1 MVLRAIEAYFRFL
14 SIERAAA
21 FNIFHP
27 VLFEQCWVILNM
39 VLGKEYSATKN
50 RRKKP
55 EHETILLAAIEDIFV
70 ILGLLF
76 ENFILT
82 SEHSTRVISTF
93 VYLINASSGLFL
105 DTHPLSSMLSHL
117 LGQNVK
123 SDVFRVCCGIIN
135 HKLLPLK
142 SSSMSLA
149 ERRTFDVVMQA
160 VEMAGKKDNSLF
172 FYLITVL
179 VSNSQDKSSTREVI
193 GEVMNKFFPLCNT
206 ETQLEIVKF
215 AEKGIATK
223 RINQRVLSVD
233 LVKRILYQIPTQE
246 LSEKVDSSRLF
257 CKLAKRCRDSNN
269 TVAARAMFALAE
281 LLEGCLLG
289 PTDSLMAP
297 GALQPS
303 YLRRSTVLSN
313 RLSIATTTSGVTT
326 TSDMT
331 TNSLAGQLRFSDQA
345 TMTESSRNALL
356 KTFSLDSDGI
366 SVLQQLQHSKYQLVR
381 KAVIL
386 LTKAL
391 VIRQFASCEERVWQ
405 IFAKACRDPL
415 PSVRQVAI
423 TAFTSLLVA
432 LDTVDHLSGLNTSL
446 AEEKRSEFRL
456 DWLNVMLDAL
466 EDPERS
472 VKEVAFNGLY
482 LNFITVIIETGNHE
496 MWNCLDLVDQNQ
508 YEPLQNNLQGLFE
521 QALADE
527 KISSFAPLVRH
538 IIHRLDLQDGDS
550 GSSWI
555 LLKVIYQLEKDS
567 VNVIEVLTKFK
578 EYICQL
584 MKEAPCVSTV
594 AFEMIIEIAQC
605 ELGENMLQDLLEFL
619 SSNLKLLRHEN
630 LNVVEPF
637 ARLIRVCAGDGLKD
651 WLSGRFSIREMGRR
665 VSKVG
670 EENMDP
676 LDYTSNCGKLI
687 ITVLFYSEFLDL
699 TTSDEREEFAQYL
712 NMVFFKDFEGVL
724 NTPLPT
730 ELINALIHVLGNMCI
745 RRGKNAEDLVRIFIY
760 SLSDGSNSASTRI
773 IALSV
778 VADLCVVKT
787 HLVDRFMDILAA
799 LLEDKDETVQIAT
812 MQHLTNLLK
821 KDFIRMV
828 GFNNSNGNL
837 FFILETFYSHADADS
852 RCRSGSSL
860 PDCSSESVILPASSF
875 EAAKSKNLPGELYR
889 RSHSRNRSIF
899 H

>member
-1 MVLRAIEAYFRFL
+1 MDATFARERLPHEPARAESKSFHETLKPLEKQHDVSRRSSERSSLVSSAKLAEWNNPSDEDIIRDGPVVLRAIENYFRFL

-39 VLGKEYSATKN
+39 ILSKEHSATKN

-55 EHETILLAAIEDIFV
+55 EHETILLAAVEDV
-70 ILGLLF
+70 LVVLGVLF

-82 SEHSTRVISTF
+82 REQSDRVISTF

-105 DTHPLSSMLSHL
+105 ETYPLSLMIYHL
-117 LGQNVK
+117 LGQNIK
-123 SDVFRVCCGIIN
+123 SEVFRVCCGIIN

-149 ERRTFDVVMQA
+149 ERRSFDVVMRA
-160 VEMAGKKDNSLF
+160 CEMAGKRDNSF
-172 FYLITVL
+172 FYHLIKVL
-179 VSNSQDKSSTREVI
+179 VSHSQDKNSTREVI
-193 GEVMNKFFPLCNT
+193 GEVMDKFFPLSDT
-206 ETQLEIVKF
+206 KTQQEIIKF
-215 AEKGIATK
+215 AEQGISTK
-223 RINQRVLSVD
+223 KINQRVLSVD
-233 LVKRILYQIPTQE
+233 LVKRILYQIPSQE
-246 LSEKVDSSRLF
+246 LQEKVDSSRLF

-269 TVAARAMFALAE
+269 TVAARALFALAE

-303 YLRRSTVLSN
+303 ILRRFSTAPSS
-313 RLSIATTTSGVTT
+313 RLSIATTSSG
-326 TSDMT
+326 MT
-331 TNSLAGQLRFSDQA
+331 TNSYVGALRFSDQA

-356 KTFSLDSDGI
+356 KTFALDSDGI

-381 KAVIL
+381 KAMIL

-423 TAFTSLLVA
+423 TAFTSLLVV
-432 LDTVDHLSGLNTSL
+432 LDTLDHPSGLNNTL
-446 AEEKRSEFRL
+446 AEERRTEFRL

-466 EDPERS
+466 EDPERA

-482 LNFITVIIETGNHE
+482 LNFITVILETGNHE
-496 MWNCLDLVDQNQ
+496 MWNCLDLVNQNQ
-508 YEPLQNNLQGLFE
+508 YEPLQNNLQALFE
-521 QALADE
+521 QALTDE
-527 KISSFAPLVRH
+527 KISSFAPLARH

-567 VNVIEVLTKFK
+567 INVLEVLTKFK

-584 MKEAPCVSTV
+584 MKEAPCVSTA

-605 ELGENMLQDLLEFL
+605 ELGENMLEDLLEFL
-619 SSNLKLLRHEN
+619 SSNLKLLRPDN

-637 ARLIRVCAGDGLKD
+637 TRLIRACAGDGLKD

-665 VSKVG
+665 VNKVG

-676 LDYTSNCGKLI
+676 ADYTSNCGILI

-712 NMVFFKDFEGVL
+712 NMVFFQRFRRCAKYSTANRTDECAATCSGKFVHKTRKKRRRLGTNFHILSIRPFE
-724 NTPLPT
+724 
-730 ELINALIHVLGNMCI
+730 
-745 RRGKNAEDLVRIFIY
+745 
-760 SLSDGSNSASTRI
+760 
-773 IALSV
+773 
-778 VADLCVVKT
+778 LC
-787 HLVDRFMDILAA
+787 
-799 LLEDKDETVQIAT
+799 
-812 MQHLTNLLK
+812 
-821 KDFIRMV
+821 
-828 GFNNSNGNL
+828 
-837 FFILETFYSHADADS
+837 
-852 RCRSGSSL
+852 
-860 PDCSSESVILPASSF
+860 
-875 EAAKSKNLPGELYR
+875 LY
-889 RSHSRNRSIF
+889 
-899 H
+899 

>member
-1 MVLRAIEAYFRFL
+1 
-14 SIERAAA
+14 
-21 FNIFHP
+21 
-27 VLFEQCWVILNM
+27 
-39 VLGKEYSATKN
+39 
-50 RRKKP
+50 
-55 EHETILLAAIEDIFV
+55 
-70 ILGLLF
+70 
-76 ENFILT
+76 
-82 SEHSTRVISTF
+82 
-93 VYLINASSGLFL
+93 
-105 DTHPLSSMLSHL
+105 
-117 LGQNVK
+117 
-123 SDVFRVCCGIIN
+123 
-135 HKLLPLK
+135 
-142 SSSMSLA
+142 
-149 ERRTFDVVMQA
+149 
-160 VEMAGKKDNSLF
+160 
-172 FYLITVL
+172 
-179 VSNSQDKSSTREVI
+179 
-193 GEVMNKFFPLCNT
+193 
-206 ETQLEIVKF
+206 
-215 AEKGIATK
+215 
-223 RINQRVLSVD
+223 
-233 LVKRILYQIPTQE
+233 
-246 LSEKVDSSRLF
+246 
-257 CKLAKRCRDSNN
+257 
-269 TVAARAMFALAE
+269 
-281 LLEGCLLG
+281 
-289 PTDSLMAP
+289 
-297 GALQPS
+297 
-303 YLRRSTVLSN
+303 
-313 RLSIATTTSGVTT
+313 
-326 TSDMT
+326 
-331 TNSLAGQLRFSDQA
+331 
-345 TMTESSRNALL
+345 
-356 KTFSLDSDGI
+356 
-366 SVLQQLQHSKYQLVR
+366 
-381 KAVIL
+381 
-386 LTKAL
+386 
-391 VIRQFASCEERVWQ
+391 
-405 IFAKACRDPL
+405 
-415 PSVRQVAI
+415 
-423 TAFTSLLVA
+423 
-432 LDTVDHLSGLNTSL
+432 
-446 AEEKRSEFRL
+446 
-456 DWLNVMLDAL
+456 
-466 EDPERS
+466 
-472 VKEVAFNGLY
+472 
-482 LNFITVIIETGNHE
+482 
-496 MWNCLDLVDQNQ
+496 
-508 YEPLQNNLQGLFE
+508 
-521 QALADE
+521 
-527 KISSFAPLVRH
+527 
-538 IIHRLDLQDGDS
+538 
-550 GSSWI
+550 
-555 LLKVIYQLEKDS
+555 LEKDS
-567 VNVIEVLTKFK
+567 VNVTEVLTKFK